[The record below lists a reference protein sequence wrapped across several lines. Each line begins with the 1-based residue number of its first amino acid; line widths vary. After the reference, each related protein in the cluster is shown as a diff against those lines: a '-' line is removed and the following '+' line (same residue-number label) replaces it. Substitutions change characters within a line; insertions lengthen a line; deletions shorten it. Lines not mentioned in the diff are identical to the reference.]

1 MIESFDY
8 FFGGHV
14 EMTDMGFAG
23 RRVDDRIESDGHL
36 ATVFDEALSMAQLM
50 EPLNYDTLWLAEHHF
65 QREGYGGIGNIPLL
79 SVWLAGKTERLKF
92 GAMFNTVPAWHPLRL
107 AEDFAAAD
115 ILTEGRVRF
124 GIGRGYINREVETL
138 GAPLDDDE
146 ANRERFEEQV
156 DVIFKAWNEQSFSHR
171 GRHFD
176 IPPRVIYRE
185 QELEELTL
193 VPRPRTLPVECWQPI
208 FSVSPRGIDFMM
220 KHGIK
225 GVVPGGGRVD
235 EIARKWQA
243 AHAERGRDTE
253 LGEDLALVLQVML
266 GDTEEDAIAEAE
278 VWFEEQL
285 KVLSPLGRM
294 PFLKREQILA
304 TYDPQKAPHAGLPT
318 VRDLQRDGAWV
329 CGPPELVYER
339 ICDYQERLPG
349 LRRVS
354 VGAGA
359 LAIPPS
365 VLRRNIEWFGREVL
379 PRFDAVAAA
388 AAG

>member
-14 EMTDMGFAG
+14 EMTDMGFNG
-23 RRVDDRIESDGHL
+23 MRVDDRIETDEHL

-50 EPLNYDTLWLAEHHF
+50 EALNYDTLWLAEHHF
-65 QREGYGGIGNIPLL
+65 QREGYGGMGNIPLL

-92 GAMFNTVPAWHPLRL
+92 GAMFHTVPAWHPLRL
-107 AEDFAAAD
+107 AEDFAITD
-115 ILTEGRVRF
+115 VLTEGRVRF

-138 GAPLDDDE
+138 GSPLDDDE
-146 ANRERFEEQV
+146 ANRYLFEEQV
-156 DVIFKAWNEQSFSHR
+156 DIIFKAWNEQSFSHH
-171 GRHFD
+171 GKYYD
-176 IPPRVIYRE
+176 LPPKVIYRE
-185 QELEELTL
+185 QELKDLTL

-225 GVVPGGGRVD
+225 GVVPGGKRVD
-235 EIARKWQA
+235 EVARKWQEA
-243 AHAERGRDTE
+243 QGARGHDTE
-253 LGEDLALVLQVML
+253 LGEDLELVLQIIMA
-266 GDTEEDAIAEAE
+266 DTQEQAIEEGS
-278 VWFEEQL
+278 VWFEEQI

-304 TYDPQKAPHAGLPT
+304 TYDPEKAPTAGLPT
-318 VRDLQRDGAWV
+318 VHDLVRDGAWI
-329 CGPPELVYER
+329 CGPPEHVYER
-339 ICDYQERLPG
+339 ICEYQERLPG

-365 VLRRNIEWFGREVL
+365 VLRKNIEWFGKEVL
-379 PRFDAVAAA
+379 PRFDGVAAA
-388 AAG
+388 AD